1 MKKQL
6 EEIASIINKYNK
18 RTDIKINGYSASHLP
33 ISYEACIS
41 SAKSI
46 QSAFKFYKDCSK
58 FGLMDVDKTLTDLR
72 KIKGQIKN
80 ALDLIDDLPLA
91 LKLPSNHFD
100 MMKKLGL
107 DSENSKPVL
116 ENFKENLVN
125 FDNVYDLLVE
135 YVKEE
140 NFKKSKINKQVL
152 AVIKESAVIWRAV
165 LNRKRP
171 KYINRGKADDEFTN
185 YLSSILKTFDLEP
198 DIDNAYRNYVKWKDG
213 KL

>member
-1 MKKQL
+1 MDNQIK
-6 EEIASIINKYNK
+6 EIASIINNYNK
-18 RTDIKINGYSASHLP
+18 KTEIKINGYSASHLP
-33 ISYEACIS
+33 ISYEECIL
-41 SAKSI
+41 SAHNIKR
-46 QSAFKFYKDCSK
+46 AFEFYKDGSK
-58 FGLMDVDKTLTDLR
+58 FGLMDIDKTLTDLR
-72 KIKGQIKN
+72 KIKGQIKKSI
-80 ALDLIDDLPLA
+80 DLINDLPLA
-91 LKLPSNHFD
+91 VKLPSNHFD
-100 MMKKLGL
+100 MIKKLGL

-125 FDNVYDLLVE
+125 FDNIYDLLVE

-152 AVIKESAVIWRAV
+152 AVVKESAVIWRAV

-198 DIDNAYRNYVKWKDG
+198 DIDNAYRNYTKWKEG

>member
-1 MKKQL
+1 MDNQIK
-6 EEIASIINKYNK
+6 EIASIIHKYNK
-18 RTDIKINGYSASHLP
+18 RADIKVDGYKASHLP
-33 ISYEACIS
+33 ISFGACFS
-41 SAKSI
+41 YAKNI
-46 QSAFKFYKDCSK
+46 QLAFKFYKDGSK

-80 ALDLIDDLPLA
+80 SIDLIDNLPLA
-91 LKLPSNHFD
+91 VKLPSNHFD

-135 YVKEE
+135 YVKKE

-152 AVIKESAVIWRAV
+152 AVVKESAVIWRAV

-198 DIDNAYRNYVKWKDG
+198 DIDNAYRNYTKWKKG

>member
-1 MKKQL
+1 MD
-6 EEIASIINKYNK
+6 IN
-18 RTDIKINGYSASHLP
+18 
-33 ISYEACIS
+33 
-41 SAKSI
+41 
-46 QSAFKFYKDCSK
+46 
-58 FGLMDVDKTLTDLR
+58 KTLTNLR
-72 KIKGQIKN
+72 KIKGQIKKSI
-80 ALDLIDDLPLA
+80 DLINDLPLA
-91 LKLPSNHFD
+91 VKLPSNHFD
-100 MMKKLGL
+100 MIKKLGL
-107 DSENSKPVL
+107 DTENSKPVL

-125 FDNVYDLLVE
+125 FDNIYDLLVE

-152 AVIKESAVIWRAV
+152 AVVKESAVIWRAV

-185 YLSSILKTFDLEP
+185 FLASILKTFDLEP

>member
-1 MKKQL
+1 MDKQL
-6 EEIASIINKYNK
+6 EEIASIINNYNK

-46 QSAFKFYKDCSK
+46 QSAFKFYKDGSK

-125 FDNVYDLLVE
+125 FDNVYYLLVE

>member
-1 MKKQL
+1 MDKQL
-6 EEIASIINKYNK
+6 EEIASIINNYNK
-18 RTDIKINGYSASHLP
+18 RTEIKINGYKASHLP

-41 SAKSI
+41 SAKTI
-46 QSAFKFYKDCSK
+46 QLGFKFYKDGSK

-72 KIKGQIKN
+72 KIKGQIKQSIE
-80 ALDLIDDLPLA
+80 LINDLPLA
-91 LKLPSNHFD
+91 VKLPSNHFD

-107 DSENSKPVL
+107 DTENSKPVL

-152 AVIKESAVIWRAV
+152 AVVKESSVIWRAV

-171 KYINRGKADDEFTN
+171 KYINRGKANDEFSN
-185 YLSSILKTFDLEP
+185 YLSGILKTFDLEP
-198 DIDNAYRNYVKWKDG
+198 DIDNAYRNYFKWKEG

>member
-1 MKKQL
+1 MDNQIK
-6 EEIASIINKYNK
+6 EIASIIHKYNK
-18 RTDIKINGYSASHLP
+18 RVDIKVDGYDASHLP
-33 ISYEACIS
+33 ISYEACLS

-46 QSAFKFYKDCSK
+46 QLAFKYYKDGSK
-58 FGLMDVDKTLTDLR
+58 FGFMDVDKTLTDLR
-72 KIKGQIKN
+72 KIKGQITN
-80 ALDLIDDLPLA
+80 AIDLIDNLPLA
-91 LKLPSNHFD
+91 VKLPSNHFD

>member
-1 MKKQL
+1 MENQTK
-6 EEIASIINKYNK
+6 EIASIIFKYNK
-18 RTDIKINGYSASHLP
+18 RAEIKVDGYKASHLL
-33 ISYEACIS
+33 ISFEACFS
-41 SAKSI
+41 HAKNI
-46 QSAFKFYKDCSK
+46 QLAFKFYKDGSK

-72 KIKGQIKN
+72 KIKGHIKKSI
-80 ALDLIDDLPLA
+80 DLINDLPLA
-91 LKLPSNHFD
+91 VKLPSNHFD
-100 MMKKLGL
+100 MIKKLGL
-107 DSENSKPVL
+107 DTQNSKPVL

-125 FDNVYDLLVE
+125 FDNIYDLLVE

-152 AVIKESAVIWRAV
+152 ALIKESAVIWRAV

-198 DIDNAYRNYVKWKDG
+198 DIDNAYRNYVKWKEG

>member
-1 MKKQL
+1 MNKQS
-6 EEIASIINKYNK
+6 EEIASIINYYNK
-18 RTDIKINGYSASHLP
+18 RTEIKINGYSASHLP
-33 ISYEACIS
+33 ISYEECIL
-41 SAKSI
+41 SAHNIKR
-46 QSAFKFYKDCSK
+46 AFKFYKDGSK
-58 FGLMDVDKTLTDLR
+58 FGLMDIDKTLTDLR
-72 KIKGQIKN
+72 KIKGQIKKSI
-80 ALDLIDDLPLA
+80 DLINDLPLA
-91 LKLPSNHFD
+91 VKLPSNHFD
-100 MMKKLGL
+100 MIKKLGL

-125 FDNVYDLLVE
+125 FDNIYDLLVE

-152 AVIKESAVIWRAV
+152 AVVKESAVIWRAV

-198 DIDNAYRNYVKWKDG
+198 DIDNAYRNYVKWKEG

>member
-1 MKKQL
+1 
-6 EEIASIINKYNK
+6 
-18 RTDIKINGYSASHLP
+18 
-33 ISYEACIS
+33 
-41 SAKSI
+41 
-46 QSAFKFYKDCSK
+46 
-58 FGLMDVDKTLTDLR
+58 MDVGKRLTDLR

-80 ALDLIDDLPLA
+80 ATDLIDDLPLA
-91 LKLPSNHFD
+91 VKLPSNHFD

-125 FDNVYDLLVE
+125 FDNIYDLLVE

-152 AVIKESAVIWRAV
+152 AVVKESAVIWRAV

-198 DIDNAYRNYVKWKDG
+198 DIDNAYRNYTKWKEG